1 MENGPF
7 EAVFPIKN
15 WWFSI
20 AMLVYQGVD
29 VFFMV
34 WIPRK
39 MGILGASSRVSL
51 IPPPLNCLG
60 VVVRDVHLPKKIML
74 VKYYGIQGV

>member
-1 MENGPF
+1 
-7 EAVFPIKN
+7 
-15 WWFSI
+15 
-20 AMLVYQGVD
+20 MLVYQRVD

-60 VVVRDVHLPKKIML
+60 AVVRDVHLTPTQKKNML